1 MASMG
6 LAWGRCAPFTV
17 RAELVEAWV
26 RLRPFGLSLSKP
38 GLVRWFG
45 RRALVRGGG
54 RVSARRPTHFSLLRQ
69 RKVSKRK
76 ATLLSATPSLR
87 CGATWGARARGAPW
101 NSLRAGAL
109 RSDNHGESDDEA
121 GVSCGTPAT
130 PRPARPRRIQ
140 KGLGANSRT
149 GRRVARPHFAGISAS
164 RWAGAAE
171 RSDGPYGCLDVRLSN
186 PCWLR
191 LRRGGCGV
199 GMGVEAP
206 MLRQLTRRGCPNGAA
221 KQRSEFCGAPRN
233 RPAAGL
239 PRSAAQGSQTGGRP
253 FFGDFLSAKRKK
265 VTALP
270 GALPGTR
277 HPTEHATRSGPWLRQ
292 AQPERVGVAPWL
304 RPAQPERVGG
314 QQTIRARTI
323 NFIAARAYPTS
334 ARAKNPHKP
343 KRPTP

>member
-1 MASMG
+1 MPETRVEAGSRPG
-6 LAWGRCAPFTV
+6 GRGTFLCFAKETYPKERRPCCLRPLRFAAGQPGVLVCGVRRGTHCAPV
-17 RAELVEAWV
+17 
-26 RLRPFGLSLSKP
+26 
-38 GLVRWFG
+38 
-45 RRALVRGGG
+45 
-54 RVSARRPTHFSLLRQ
+54 
-69 RKVSKRK
+69 
-76 ATLLSATPSLR
+76 
-87 CGATWGARARGAPW
+87 
-101 NSLRAGAL
+101 AL
-109 RSDNHGESDDEA
+109 RSNNHGESDDEA

-149 GRRVARPHFAGISAS
+149 GHRVARPYFAGISAS

-171 RSDGPYGCLDVRLSN
+171 RSDGPYGCLDVRLSS
-186 PCWLR
+186 PCWMR

-239 PRSAAQGSQTGGRP
+239 PRSEAKGSQTGGRP

-304 RPAQPERVGG
+304 RPAQPERLGG
-314 QQTIRARTI
+314 QQTIRAQTI
-323 NFIAARAYPTS
+323 NFIAASTYSIS
-334 ARAKNPHKP
+334 ARAKKHHKP

>member
-1 MASMG
+1 MASIG
-6 LAWGRCAPFTV
+6 LPWGRCAPFTV

-26 RLRPFGLSLSKP
+26 QRRSFGLSLSQP
-38 GLVRWFG
+38 GLLRWFG
-45 RRALVRGGG
+45 RCAVIQGRG

-149 GRRVARPHFAGISAS
+149 GHRVARPYFAGISAS

-171 RSDGPYGCLDVRLSN
+171 RSDGPYGCLDVRLSS
-186 PCWLR
+186 PCWMR

-199 GMGVEAP
+199 SGCAEGH
-206 MLRQLTRRGCPNGAA
+206 TRFVN
-221 KQRSEFCGAPRN
+221 
-233 RPAAGL
+233 
-239 PRSAAQGSQTGGRP
+239 
-253 FFGDFLSAKRKK
+253 
-265 VTALP
+265 
-270 GALPGTR
+270 
-277 HPTEHATRSGPWLRQ
+277 
-292 AQPERVGVAPWL
+292 
-304 RPAQPERVGG
+304 
-314 QQTIRARTI
+314 
-323 NFIAARAYPTS
+323 
-334 ARAKNPHKP
+334 
-343 KRPTP
+343 